1 VKPLAVVLAL
11 LVSAAAAG
19 AQAPPPRL
27 PDAAPGRPIG
37 VGEIQRLFD
46 AYVVYNAQEA
56 LGLSDAQYGGFVSRL
71 KVLQGAR
78 RRHQQARMQL
88 LGDLRRLVANAR
100 ATPANENEIAAGMRA
115 LREEDDRAAAEIGKA
130 LAGVD
135 EVLDVTQ
142 RARFRIFEERM
153 EQRKLDLVMR
163 ARQAARGRG
172 RQ

>member
-1 VKPLAVVLAL
+1 MKPLAVVLAL

-19 AQAPPPRL
+19 AQGPPRL

-56 LGLSDAQYGGFVSRL
+56 LALSDAQYGGFVSRL

-78 RRHQQARMQL
+78 RRHQQARQQL
-88 LGDLRRLVANAR
+88 LADLRRLVASAP
-100 ATPANENEIAAGMRA
+100 ATPAAENELAARMRA
-115 LREEDDRAAAEIGKA
+115 LRDEDDRAAAEIGKA
-130 LAGVD
+130 LDGVD

-153 EQRKLDLVMR
+153 EQQKLDLVMR